1 MNTVVSRALN
11 SYQDISNTNR
21 QTQDPK
27 ELVGLLFN
35 GLTDRIA
42 GAIAALARGD
52 RAARGEYISKA
63 QKILFGLIDS
73 LDYESGGDIAVN
85 LGRLYEYSIR
95 RLTEAHVSEDE
106 EILAEIMDIA
116 SGIRDAWNKIPT
128 KGNLSA
134 SQ

>member
-1 MNTVVSRALN
+1 MNTVASRALN

-63 QKILFGLIDS
+63 QKNIIWS
-73 LDYESGGDIAVN
+73 Y
-85 LGRLYEYSIR
+85 
-95 RLTEAHVSEDE
+95 
-106 EILAEIMDIA
+106 
-116 SGIRDAWNKIPT
+116 
-128 KGNLSA
+128 
-134 SQ
+134 

>member
-1 MNTVVSRALN
+1 MNTSVSRALS
-11 SYQDISNTNR
+11 SYKDVSNTDR

-42 GAIAALARGD
+42 SASGCACKRRQDGEGRLHIKGA
-52 RAARGEYISKA
+52 
-63 QKILFGLIDS
+63 KILFGLIDS
-73 LDYESGGDIAVN
+73 LDYEAGGEIAMN

-95 RLTEAHVSEDE
+95 RLTEAHAEEDDA
-106 EILAEIMDIA
+106 ILAEVMDLA

-128 KGNLSA
+128 SKHLS
-134 SQ
+134 SVQ

>member
-1 MNTVVSRALN
+1 MNTSVSRALS
-11 SYQDISNTNR
+11 SYKDVSNTER

-42 GAIAALARGD
+42 SARAALAKGDRMARGD
-52 RAARGEYISKA
+52 YISKA

-73 LDYESGGDIAVN
+73 LDYEAGGEIAMN

-95 RLTEAHVSEDE
+95 RLTEAHAEEDDA
-106 EILAEIMDIA
+106 ILAEVMDLA
-116 SGIRDAWNKIPT
+116 SGIRDAWKKIPT
-128 KGNLSA
+128 SKHLS
-134 SQ
+134 SVQ

>member
-1 MNTVVSRALN
+1 MNTSVSRALS
-11 SYQDISNTNR
+11 SYKDVSNTDR

-42 GAIAALARGD
+42 SARAALAKGDRMARGD
-52 RAARGEYISKA
+52 YISKA

-73 LDYESGGDIAVN
+73 LDYEAGGEIAMN

-95 RLTEAHVSEDE
+95 RLTEAHAAEDDA
-106 EILAEIMDIA
+106 ILAEVMDLA

-128 KGNLSA
+128 SKHLS
-134 SQ
+134 SVQ

>member
-1 MNTVVSRALN
+1 MNTSVFRALS
-11 SYQDISNTNR
+11 SYKDVSNTDR

-42 GAIAALARGD
+42 SARAALAKGDRMARGD
-52 RAARGEYISKA
+52 YISKA

-73 LDYESGGDIAVN
+73 LDYEAGGEIALN

-95 RLTEAHVSEDE
+95 RLTEAHAEEDDA
-106 EILAEIMDIA
+106 ILAEVMDLA

-128 KGNLSA
+128 SNHLS
-134 SQ
+134 SVQ